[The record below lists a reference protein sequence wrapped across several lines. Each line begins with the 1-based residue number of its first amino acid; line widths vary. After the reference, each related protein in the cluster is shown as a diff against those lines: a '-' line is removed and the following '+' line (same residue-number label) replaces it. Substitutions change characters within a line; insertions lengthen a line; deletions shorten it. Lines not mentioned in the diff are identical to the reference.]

1 MKNRICLDYNY
12 IFGDYF
18 ATVSEQAR
26 LYYIHL
32 LFYADKGF
40 VANPIQ
46 VLDSMGYDKEV
57 YYELLK
63 NEEILSIPGR
73 KEIFITSYFVH
84 NKFSSYEWTKSTF
97 ATYWKGKLFFKENGI
112 ATLKKA
118 DEEAENNDIVVKPYN
133 VDDGDSKD
141 DTLPF

>member
-46 VLDSMGYDKEV
+46 ILDSMGYDKGV
-57 YYELLK
+57 YYELLQ

-84 NKFSSYEWTKSTF
+84 NKFNTNDWTKSTF
-97 ATYWKGKLFFKENGI
+97 ATYWKGKLWIKENGV
-112 ATLKKA
+112 ATLKK
-118 DEEAENNDIVVKPYN
+118 DEEQPQKDIVIKPYN
-133 VDDGDSKD
+133 VDDGDNDK
-141 DTLPF
+141 LPF